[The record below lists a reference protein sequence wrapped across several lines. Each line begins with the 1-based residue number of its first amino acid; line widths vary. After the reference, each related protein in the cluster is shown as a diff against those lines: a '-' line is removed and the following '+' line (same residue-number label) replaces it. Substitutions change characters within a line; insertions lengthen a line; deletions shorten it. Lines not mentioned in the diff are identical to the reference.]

1 MWARKRQRIESH
13 KQDRKG
19 DSESGKD
26 IKKKNL
32 KLGGGETERIE
43 RHSIERISEK
53 EAREIMEEGEREK

>member
-26 IKKKNL
+26 IKKEFKI
-32 KLGGGETERIE
+32 GGGGDRKDRKTKHRKDIRERGK
-43 RHSIERISEK
+43 RNN
-53 EAREIMEEGEREK
+53 GGG